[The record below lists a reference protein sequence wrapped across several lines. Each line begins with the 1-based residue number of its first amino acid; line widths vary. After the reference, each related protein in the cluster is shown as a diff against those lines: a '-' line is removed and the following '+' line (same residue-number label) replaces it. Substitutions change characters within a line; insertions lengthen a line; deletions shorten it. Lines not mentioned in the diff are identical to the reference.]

1 MAHTDPGTAVTEI
14 VAARGGAVNGAHG
27 GRMARC
33 RAWLLDTAG
42 GLFCYGLLVLAWLL
56 IRCGVAPTEPS
67 DLAPASHKARRGSGE
82 HRMQRHDLSLIRR
95 PAGLAMGK
103 AARAP
108 TAYIPRFRERMM
120 ETADQPYRMVALLAQ
135 LRAGQAEQTAL
146 LREILTVVHDVARRS
161 PD

>member
-1 MAHTDPGTAVTEI
+1 
-14 VAARGGAVNGAHG
+14 
-27 GRMARC
+27 MARC

-42 GLFCYGLLVLAWLL
+42 DLFCYGLLVLVWLL
-56 IRCGVAPTEPS
+56 IRCGVAPTEPA
-67 DLAPASHKARRGSGE
+67 DPAPASSKDRSGSGE
-82 HRMQRHDLSLIRR
+82 SLMQQHNLSLIRR

-108 TAYIPRFRERMM
+108 AAHIPRFRERMM
-120 ETADQPYRMVALLAQ
+120 EAADQPYRMVALLAQ

-146 LREILTVVHDVARRS
+146 LREMLTVLHAAARRS